1 MSITLKK
8 HQKPDLPVCEMSCD
22 KPLHEKLNKYEMT
35 KTCMNKH
42 HTCAIIGRPGQGK
55 SSLVYSFFK
64 SKNMLKKCFDTIFY
78 ICPANSMLS
87 MSDNIFSKL
96 PEDQIF
102 NELDGDVLDTII
114 QRAKDREDG
123 DKIAIIIDDMASQ
136 LKNGDV
142 QKALKQIAMNKRHLG
157 IYATFILS
165 QTSKS
170 VPFEVRRLYDNII
183 VFKISPDE
191 MESMFIE
198 TLPQYKDYSQAIQ
211 KMVYNKP
218 HEYLVINTGS
228 GRLFKKFDE
237 IIINDE

>member
-1 MSITLKK
+1 MSIILKK
-8 HQKPDLPVCEMSCD
+8 HQKPDLPICVMNCD

-35 KTCMNKH
+35 KTCLNKH
-42 HTCAIIGRPGQGK
+42 NTTAIIGKPRQGK

-64 SKNMLKKCFDTIFY
+64 SKNMLKKCFDTIIY
-78 ICPANSMLS
+78 IAPANSMGS

-96 PEDQIF
+96 PEDQIY
-102 NELDGDVLDTII
+102 NELTGEVLDEII
-114 QRAKDREDG
+114 ERAKNREDG

-142 QKALKQIAMNKRHLG
+142 QKNLKQIAMNKRHLG

-165 QTSKS
+165 QTWKS

-183 VFKISPDE
+183 VFKVSPDE

-198 TLPQYKDYSQAIQ
+198 TLPQYKDYSQDIQ
-211 KMVYNKP
+211 KLVYDKP
-218 HEYLVINTGS
+218 HEYLVINTES

-237 IIINDE
+237 IIINED